1 MPLTRPTASQV
12 NFDVTNVTDPLVR
25 FNSGQSGTNDK
36 DIGIVF
42 ERGSQTNVALLWD
55 ESADKFV
62 LVNTSEDGT
71 TSGNVTISSYANL
84 QANDIVSGNI
94 NNTGTVTAGT
104 MTDGTVSFNAG
115 NITGVDTLR
124 IDQTG
129 TGLRMTNVGAFDNDG
144 SNNFRIFATSD
155 LQLKANGD
163 TGGGLTIDATNQDV
177 TITNDLR
184 VTAGQFYYG
193 GTAVTST
200 ATELNLLDGVT
211 GTLVTEAGTQ
221 TLTNK
226 TITSPTISNP
236 TLTGTYTF
244 TSDATSTPAMT
255 LTANSINDGVG
266 ALRINGSQADIY
278 LNPST
283 ATHTTV
289 TFAVNDDQR
298 LAFGMDNNSDFY
310 ITRRTGGSWYNDTFV
325 IDRDTGLLSLGYDLS
340 VAGDATITGNLTASS
355 LNVNNQ
361 STLATS
367 SQTLA
372 TTSQTAI
379 DTFSASAFRSCKYL
393 IQATNT
399 VSSEYQATEA
409 IIVHNGT
416 TSYMSTYGIT
426 YTGSAELAT
435 FATDINSGS
444 VRLLATGANANSTQY
459 KVTRIT
465 VVV

>member
-71 TSGNVTISSYANL
+71 TSGNVTISSYA
-84 QANDIVSGNI
+84 D
-94 NNTGTVTAGT
+94 
-104 MTDGTVSFNAG
+104 
-115 NITGVDTLR
+115 
-124 IDQTG
+124 
-129 TGLRMTNVGAFDNDG
+129 
-144 SNNFRIFATSD
+144 
-155 LQLKANGD
+155 
-163 TGGGLTIDATNQDV
+163 
-177 TITNDLR
+177 
-184 VTAGQFYYG
+184 
-193 GTAVTST
+193 
-200 ATELNLLDGVT
+200 
-211 GTLVTEAGTQ
+211 
-221 TLTNK
+221 
-226 TITSPTISNP
+226 
-236 TLTGTYTF
+236 
-244 TSDATSTPAMT
+244 
-255 LTANSINDGVG
+255 
-266 ALRINGSQADIY
+266 
-278 LNPST
+278 
-283 ATHTTV
+283 
-289 TFAVNDDQR
+289 
-298 LAFGMDNNSDFY
+298 
-310 ITRRTGGSWYNDTFV
+310 
-325 IDRDTGLLSLGYDLS
+325 
-340 VAGDATITGNLTASS
+340 LTASS